1 MSDGQTTCNA
11 FRNTLRCNAI
21 YLCYAQEHSP
31 MLMLCWVIK
40 RSVHGP
46 MVDSQ
51 KGGEAAEDWI
61 QVSKLPSFT
70 VYPSKASLMPHGL
83 KIPQNISIHRT
94 NFHARNIFKHSDAS
108 NLRYSTT
115 FVNVFVW
122 IECVK
127 KNMASPQFLL
137 FSKPNQNLVLIFAFH
152 ALVFKFPTYHAV
164 MCMVGTE
171 NRRKSVTKFMQKKFE
186 KFEEKVCYDAWWHQK
201 EEERVIRRRDP
212 NICLVY
218 W

>member
-1 MSDGQTTCNA
+1 MYKIALNCPKPLLTYATSKNCKMRLFEKFSNTVMLPTCV
-11 FRNTLRCNAI
+11 T
-21 YLCYAQEHSP
+21 P
-31 MLMLCWVIK
+31 
-40 RSVHGP
+40 
-46 MVDSQ
+46 
-51 KGGEAAEDWI
+51 
-61 QVSKLPSFT
+61 
-70 VYPSKASLMPHGL
+70 PHL
-83 KIPQNISIHRT
+83 
-94 NFHARNIFKHSDAS
+94 
-108 NLRYSTT
+108 ST
-115 FVNVFVW
+115 FFVW

-171 NRRKSVTKFMQKKFE
+171 NRRKSVTKFMQKKLE

-201 EEERVIRRRDP
+201 EEEERVIRRRDP